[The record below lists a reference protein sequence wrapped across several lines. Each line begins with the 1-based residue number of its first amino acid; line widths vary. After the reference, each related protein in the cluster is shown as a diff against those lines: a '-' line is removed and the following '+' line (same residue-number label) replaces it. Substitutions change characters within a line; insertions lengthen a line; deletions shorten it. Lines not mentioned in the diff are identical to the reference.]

1 MNLKKTSEKAKTSPS
16 VIFQYQDSM
25 KKKITYKIFLIYK
38 IFLFSQFEMC
48 FKYLKYLSE

>member
-1 MNLKKTSEKAKTSPS
+1 MMGMVEDWMNE
-16 VIFQYQDSM
+16 
-25 KKKITYKIFLIYK
+25 KITYKIFLIYK